1 MKILQVAAEAV
12 PYAKTGGLADVAGAL
27 PKALRGIG
35 VESDL
40 ILPFYRDV
48 ERSRLSFQGSPEE
61 ISVWFG
67 DREESG
73 VVEEVRDAGGGSVF
87 LVRND
92 KYFDR
97 EFLYG
102 TRDGDYGDNCERFA
116 FFCRGVIDWILRSGR
131 RYDVIHCHDWQ
142 TALIPVYLKTLYA
155 DVEPL
160 ASVASVFTVHNL
172 GYQGLFYDHDLPI
185 TGLGW
190 DLFTHKGLEFYG
202 RVNLMKGGLV
212 FGDILS
218 TVSETYSR
226 EIQKEEFGYGL
237 EGVLYERRG
246 ELFGIVNG
254 ADYDEWNPAT
264 DRWIKTNYSA
274 YDLSGKADCRK
285 DLLAEFGFPDGDDFI
300 VGIIGR
306 FTSQKGFD
314 LIERA
319 GDWLA
324 GQPLRLIIIGSGER
338 RYEESITEL
347 GRRYPERVAVRV
359 TYDTALAHKIEAG
372 MDACLMPSRYEP
384 CGLNQIYSLK
394 YGTVPIVRNTG
405 GLADTVVDA
414 DMYPGNGN
422 GFIFNEY
429 SPEALKGAVSRAL
442 AAFTDRP
449 RWKTIIRRGMEEDFS
464 WDSSARRYVDLYEKA
479 VQKKRSKR

>member
-1 MKILQVAAEAV
+1 MKVLQVAAEAV

-27 PKALRGIG
+27 PKALRGLG
-35 VESDL
+35 VETDL

-48 ERSRLSFQGSPEE
+48 RGCRLYFRGSPEE
-61 ISVWFG
+61 ISVRVG
-67 DREESG
+67 DKEEPG
-73 VVEEVRDAGGGSVF
+73 AVEEVREASGARVF

-92 KYFDR
+92 RYFDR

-102 TRDGDYGDNCERFA
+102 TRDGDYGDNCERFT
-116 FFCRGVIDWILRSGR
+116 FFCRGVIEWIMQTGR

-142 TALIPVYLKTLYA
+142 TALIPVYMKTLYA
-155 DVEPL
+155 DAESL
-160 ASVASVFTVHNL
+160 ADAASVFTVHNL
-172 GYQGLFYDHDLPI
+172 GYQGLFYDNDLPT

-237 EGVLYERRG
+237 EGVLYERRK

-254 ADYDEWNPAT
+254 ADYEEWNPAT
-264 DRWIKTNYSA
+264 DRWITANYSA
-274 YDLSGKADCRK
+274 GDLSGKAACRR

-300 VGIIGR
+300 IGIIGR

-324 GQPLRLIIIGSGER
+324 GQPLRLVIIGSGER
-338 RYEESITEL
+338 RYEESIIGL
-347 GRRYPERVAVRV
+347 GRKYPERIAVRV
-359 TYDTALAHKIEAG
+359 AYDTALARKIEAG

-394 YGTVPIVRNTG
+394 YGAVPIVRNTG

-414 DMYPGNGN
+414 DLYPKDGD

-442 AAFTDRP
+442 AAFADRS
-449 RWKTIIRRGMEEDFS
+449 RWKAIILRGMKKDFS
-464 WDSSARRYVDLYEKA
+464 WDASARKYIGLYEKA
-479 VQKKRSKR
+479 IGRRRKR